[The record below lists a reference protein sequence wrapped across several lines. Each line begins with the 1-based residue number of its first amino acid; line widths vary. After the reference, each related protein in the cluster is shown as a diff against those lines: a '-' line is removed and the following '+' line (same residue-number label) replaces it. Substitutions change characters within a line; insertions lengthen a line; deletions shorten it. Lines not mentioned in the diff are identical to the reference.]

1 MKMNKILMLGTIA
14 CLGLSS
20 CMNEDFP
27 SSSSVQGSISLNVDY
42 LVPSTTRAVD
52 TKDFPV
58 AVYAVEGNK
67 VFAEYEYASQVPA
80 EITMP
85 VGSYFATA
93 HTPGNMDKIMSNPYY
108 QGVDTFEILKDIK
121 TISTVVCRMANGSF
135 TVRYSQDFSTA
146 FSDWQVTIDDGSES
160 ALIYTKEKDG
170 LNPPTMYM
178 DFAKGVKELT
188 FNFVGTTVDGNR
200 ITSANKLT
208 KKQASEKYDSDS
220 EFFSGGDAIVIDL
233 KPAESMEGKVT
244 GVEVK
249 ANISF
254 EETEENFEME
264 VEDKVTEDDTPG
276 EGGGEDTPD
285 TPGDGGDPNA
295 IVLTLPSDMVV
306 GPDTDPALGD
316 THIEAVNGIKSV
328 SVKVTSTSEDMM
340 GALVELGGAYEGIDF
355 ENGTEVVGSE
365 GLVAL
370 FSDLGQELSVPAEG
384 DKEYVFPIGNFF
396 PFLVILPGDHT
407 FILTVTDMNGNTKD
421 GQLTLTIE

>member
-20 CMNEDFP
+20 CMNEDIP

-42 LVPSTTRAVD
+42 LVPSTTRAVE

-58 AVYAVEGNK
+58 AVYELEGNK

-85 VGSYFATA
+85 VGLYYATA

-135 TVRYSQDFSTA
+135 TIRYSQDFTSA
-146 FSDWQVTIDDGSES
+146 FSDWQITIDDGSES

-170 LNPPTMYM
+170 LNPPTMYI
-178 DFAKGVKELT
+178 DFAKGVKEMNFT
-188 FNFVGTTVDGNR
+188 FVGTTVDGNR
-200 ITSANKLT
+200 ITSANNLT
-208 KKQASEKYDSDS
+208 KKQAAEKYDSDT

-233 KPAESMEGKVT
+233 KPTESMEGKVT
-244 GVEVK
+244 GIEVK

-254 EETEENFEME
+254 EESEGNFEME
-264 VEDKVTEDDTPG
+264 VEDKVTDSDTPG
-276 EGGGEDTPD
+276 EGGEDTPD
-285 TPGDGGDPNA
+285 TPGEGGDPNA
-295 IVLTLPSDMVV
+295 IVLTLPADMVV
-306 GPDTDPALGD
+306 NGDTDPSLGD
-316 THIEAVNGIKSV
+316 THIKAVNGIKSV
-328 SVKVTSTSEDMM
+328 IVKVTSTSEDMM

-355 ENGTEVVGSE
+355 ENGTEVVGSV

-407 FILTVTDMNGNTKD
+407 FILSVTDMNGNTKD

>member
-20 CMNEDFP
+20 CMNEDIP

-42 LVPSTTRAVD
+42 LVPSTTRAVE

-58 AVYAVEGNK
+58 AVYELEGNK

-85 VGSYFATA
+85 VGLYYATA

-135 TVRYSQDFSTA
+135 TIRYSQDFTSA
-146 FSDWQVTIDDGSES
+146 FSDWQITIDDGSES

-170 LNPPTMYM
+170 LNPPTMYI
-178 DFAKGVKELT
+178 DFAKGVKEMNFT
-188 FNFVGTTVDGNR
+188 FVGTTVDGNR
-200 ITSANKLT
+200 ITSANNLT
-208 KKQASEKYDSDS
+208 KKQAAEKYDSDT

-233 KPAESMEGKVT
+233 KPTESMEGKVT
-244 GVEVK
+244 GIEVK

-254 EETEENFEME
+254 EESEGNFEME
-264 VEDKVTEDDTPG
+264 VEDKVTDSDTPG
-276 EGGGEDTPD
+276 EGGEETPD
-285 TPGDGGDPNA
+285 TPGEGGDPNA
-295 IVLTLPSDMVV
+295 IVLTLPADMVV
-306 GPDTDPALGD
+306 NEDTDPSLGD
-316 THIEAVNGIKSV
+316 TQIKAVNGIKSV

-355 ENGTEVVGSE
+355 ENGTEVVGSV

-407 FILTVTDMNGNTKD
+407 FILSVTDMNGNTKD

>member
-20 CMNEDFP
+20 CMNEDIP

-42 LVPSTTRAVD
+42 LVPSTTRAVE

-58 AVYAVEGNK
+58 AVYELEGNK

-85 VGSYFATA
+85 VGLYYATA

-135 TVRYSQDFSTA
+135 TIRYSQDFTSA
-146 FSDWQVTIDDGSES
+146 FSDWQITIDDGSES

-170 LNPPTMYM
+170 LNPPTMYI
-178 DFAKGVKELT
+178 DFAKGVKEMNFT
-188 FNFVGTTVDGNR
+188 FVGTTVDGNR
-200 ITSANKLT
+200 ITSANNLT
-208 KKQASEKYDSDS
+208 KKQAAEKYDSDT

-233 KPAESMEGKVT
+233 KPTESMEGKVT
-244 GVEVK
+244 GIEVK

-254 EETEENFEME
+254 EESEGNFEME
-264 VEDKVTEDDTPG
+264 VEDKVTDSDTPG
-276 EGGGEDTPD
+276 EGGEETPD
-285 TPGDGGDPNA
+285 TPGEGGDPNA
-295 IVLTLPSDMVV
+295 IVLTLPADMVV
-306 GPDTDPALGD
+306 NGDTDPSLGD
-316 THIEAVNGIKSV
+316 THIKAVNGIKSV

-355 ENGTEVVGSE
+355 ENGTEVVGSV

-407 FILTVTDMNGNTKD
+407 FILSVTDMNGNTKD

>member
-1 MKMNKILMLGTIA
+1 
-14 CLGLSS
+14 
-20 CMNEDFP
+20 MNEDIP

-42 LVPSTTRAVD
+42 LVPSTTRAVE

-58 AVYAVEGNK
+58 AVYELEGNK

-85 VGSYFATA
+85 VGLYYATA

-135 TVRYSQDFSTA
+135 TIRYSQDFTSA
-146 FSDWQVTIDDGSES
+146 FSDWQITIDDGSES

-170 LNPPTMYM
+170 LNPPTMYI
-178 DFAKGVKELT
+178 DFAKGVKEMNFT
-188 FNFVGTTVDGNR
+188 FVGTTVDGNR
-200 ITSANKLT
+200 ITSANTLT
-208 KKQASEKYDSDS
+208 KKQAAEKYDSDT

-233 KPAESMEGKVT
+233 KPTESMEGKVT
-244 GVEVK
+244 GIEVK

-254 EETEENFEME
+254 EESEGNFEME
-264 VEDKVTEDDTPG
+264 VEDKVTDSDTPG
-276 EGGGEDTPD
+276 EGGEETPD
-285 TPGDGGDPNA
+285 TPGEGGDPNA
-295 IVLTLPSDMVV
+295 IVLTLPADMIVNE
-306 GPDTDPALGD
+306 DTDPSLGD
-316 THIEAVNGIKSV
+316 THIKAVNGIKSV
-328 SVKVTSTSEDMM
+328 SVKVTSTSEDMT
-340 GALVELGGAYEGIDF
+340 GALAELGGAYEGIDF
-355 ENGTEVVGSE
+355 ENGTEVVGSK

-384 DKEYVFPIGNFF
+384 DTEYVFPIGNFF

-407 FILTVTDMNGNTKD
+407 FILSVTDLNGNTKD

>member
-20 CMNEDFP
+20 CMNEDIP

-42 LVPSTTRAVD
+42 LVPSTTRAVE

-58 AVYAVEGNK
+58 AVYELEGNK

-85 VGSYFATA
+85 VGLYYATA

-135 TVRYSQDFSTA
+135 TIRYSQDFTSA
-146 FSDWQVTIDDGSES
+146 FSDWQITIDDGSES

-170 LNPPTMYM
+170 LNPPTMYI
-178 DFAKGVKELT
+178 DFAKGVKEMNFT
-188 FNFVGTTVDGNR
+188 FVGTTVDGNR
-200 ITSANKLT
+200 ITSANNLT
-208 KKQASEKYDSDS
+208 KKQAAEKYDSDT

-233 KPAESMEGKVT
+233 KPTESMEGKVT
-244 GVEVK
+244 GIEVK

-254 EETEENFEME
+254 EESEGNFEME
-264 VEDKVTEDDTPG
+264 VEDKVTDSDTPG
-276 EGGGEDTPD
+276 EGGEETPD
-285 TPGDGGDPNA
+285 TPGEGGDPNA
-295 IVLTLPSDMVV
+295 IVLTLPADMVV
-306 GPDTDPALGD
+306 NEDTDPSLGD
-316 THIEAVNGIKSV
+316 THIKAVNGIKSV

-355 ENGTEVVGSE
+355 ENGTEVVGSV

-407 FILTVTDMNGNTKD
+407 FILSVTDMNGNTKD

>member
-1 MKMNKILMLGTIA
+1 
-14 CLGLSS
+14 
-20 CMNEDFP
+20 MNEDFP

-42 LVPSTTRAVD
+42 LVPSTTRAVE

-58 AVYAVEGNK
+58 AVYELEGNK

-85 VGSYFATA
+85 VGLYYATA

-135 TVRYSQDFSTA
+135 TIRYSQDFTSA
-146 FSDWQVTIDDGSES
+146 FSDWQITIDDGSES

-170 LNPPTMYM
+170 LNPPTMYI
-178 DFAKGVKELT
+178 DFAKGVKEMNFT
-188 FNFVGTTVDGNR
+188 FVGTTVDGNR
-200 ITSANKLT
+200 ITSANNLT
-208 KKQASEKYDSDS
+208 KKQAAEKYDSDT

-233 KPAESMEGKVT
+233 KPTESMEGKVT
-244 GVEVK
+244 GIEVK

-254 EETEENFEME
+254 EESEGNFEME
-264 VEDKVTEDDTPG
+264 VEDKVTDSDTPG
-276 EGGGEDTPD
+276 EGGEETPD
-285 TPGDGGDPNA
+285 TPGEGGDPNA
-295 IVLTLPSDMVV
+295 IVLTLPADMVV
-306 GPDTDPALGD
+306 NGDTDPSLGD
-316 THIEAVNGIKSV
+316 THIKAVNGIKSV

-355 ENGTEVVGSE
+355 ENGTEVVGSV

-407 FILTVTDMNGNTKD
+407 FILSVTDMNGNTKD